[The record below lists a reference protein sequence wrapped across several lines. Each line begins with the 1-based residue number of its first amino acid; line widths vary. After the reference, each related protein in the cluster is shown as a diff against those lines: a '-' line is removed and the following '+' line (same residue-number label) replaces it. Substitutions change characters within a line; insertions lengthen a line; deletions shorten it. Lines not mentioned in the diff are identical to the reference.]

1 MSKAQRHTWLRL
13 LISVMGIGLMT
24 GLLLI
29 VSARDMSLSNPSD
42 HFTYRVLGLIST
54 IPLILLVLLDWRWK
68 KRGIADER
76 DLEIER
82 RAWGI
87 GATATFAIVT
97 GAVLVS
103 LFMGPLG
110 TVTIHD
116 LPSLIYIA
124 YFVFLLTSS
133 TAALIVYRRQGA

>member
-1 MSKAQRHTWLRL
+1 MSKAQRNTWLRL

-29 VSARDMSLSNPSD
+29 VSVRDMSLSDPSD
-42 HFTYRVLGLIST
+42 HVTYRVLGLIST
-54 IPLILLVLLDWRWK
+54 IPLILLVVVDWRWK
-68 KRGIADER
+68 KRGVADER

-87 GATATFAIVT
+87 GATATFAIIT

-103 LFMGPLG
+103 LFMGPLR
-110 TVTIHD
+110 TITIHD
-116 LPSLIYIA
+116 LPSLIYMA

-133 TAALIVYRRQGA
+133 AAALIFYRRQGA